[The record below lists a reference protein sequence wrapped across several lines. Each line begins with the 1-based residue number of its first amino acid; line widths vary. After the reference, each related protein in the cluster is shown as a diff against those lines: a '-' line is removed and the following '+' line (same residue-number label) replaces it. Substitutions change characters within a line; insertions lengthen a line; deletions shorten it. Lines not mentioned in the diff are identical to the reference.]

1 MMSNKALSFSATK
14 CKYKRHHILH
24 CIASLNHRVTI
35 GSSSG
40 AVARQ
45 NNYVKMTREH
55 KNFGIVIG
63 KGQSK
68 SIMSIT
74 KKVQAENYKGRRMV
88 VRVTSGDITPCL
100 ISSSPIS

>member
-24 CIASLNHRVTI
+24 CIASLNHRVDLRI
-35 GSSSG
+35 IKSG

-45 NNYVKMTREH
+45 NNYVKMTRQH

-74 KKVQAENYKGRRMV
+74 KRYKQKTIKAEEWW
-88 VRVTSGDITPCL
+88 CE
-100 ISSSPIS
+100 